1 MKQNASERISRR
13 IEEPWRPSSW
23 CRIQKTAGFPA
34 GVLLSDGW
42 EVGKGEF
49 LVRVKKG
56 GVVGWKGA
64 ARSYTAEALE
74 GKKRVNRDG
83 GGVT

>member
-1 MKQNASERISRR
+1 
-13 IEEPWRPSSW
+13 
-23 CRIQKTAGFPA
+23 
-34 GVLLSDGW
+34 VLLSDGW